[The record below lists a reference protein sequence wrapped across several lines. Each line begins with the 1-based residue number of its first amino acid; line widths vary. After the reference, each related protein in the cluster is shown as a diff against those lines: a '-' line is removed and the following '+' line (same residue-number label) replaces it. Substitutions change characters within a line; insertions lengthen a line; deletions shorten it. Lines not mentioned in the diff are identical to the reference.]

1 MRIIKKLFV
10 VFLTLSFL
18 SISFFTN
25 PTSTYAA
32 NKVYTVTVNKLNVR
46 SGPSTSYKSMG
57 SVKKGQL
64 LTVINKHSNGWYKIK
79 FKKTTGFINGKY
91 VMAEFNNVKSLDK
104 SIIVDLKYNTNN
116 NFTGK
121 RIYNFSQA
129 ILRTSTAKK
138 LAKANAILKEQGYTI
153 KVWDAYRPLS
163 AQQTLWNAYPNSN
176 YVAKPD
182 PKNIRGH
189 QLGATVDITLCT
201 LDGKEV
207 QMQSKFDD
215 FSSRASRSY
224 KRNSVQEKSYQIMDK
239 AMRQVGFVGYSK
251 EWWHYSDNNQ
261 NFKAIQVNPA
271 NY

>member
-1 MRIIKKLFV
+1 MRIIKKIYVF
-10 VFLTLSFL
+10 FLTLSFL
-18 SISFFTN
+18 SISLFVS
-25 PTSTYAA
+25 PDSTFAA
-32 NKVYTVTVNKLNVR
+32 NKVYTVTANKLNVR
-46 SGPSTSYKSMG
+46 SGPSASYKLIG

-79 FKKTTGFINGKY
+79 FKKTIGFINGKY
-91 VMAEFNNVKSLDK
+91 VMAEFINVKSLDNR
-104 SIIVDLKYNTNN
+104 IIVDLKYNTSN

-121 RIYNFSQA
+121 RIYHFSQA

-138 LAKANAILKEQGYTI
+138 LAKANAILKKQGYTI

-163 AQQTLWNAYPNSN
+163 AQQILWNAYPNSD

-224 KRNSVQEKSYQIMDK
+224 KRSSVQENNYQIMDK

-251 EWWHYSDNNQ
+251 EWWHYSDSNQ
-261 NFKAIQVNPA
+261 NFKPIQVNPA

>member
-1 MRIIKKLFV
+1 MRRIKKILV
-10 VFLTLSFL
+10 SCLALLSL
-18 SISFFTN
+18 WVSFFTN

-32 NKVYTVTVNKLNVR
+32 NKVYTVTASKLNVR
-46 SGPSTSYKSMG
+46 SGPSTTAKLIG
-57 SVKKGQL
+57 TVKKGQF
-64 LTVINKHSNGWYKIK
+64 LTVVNKHANGWYKIK
-79 FKKTTGFINGKY
+79 FKSKTGFISGKY
-91 VMAEFNNVKSLDK
+91 VIAEFTNVKSLDK
-104 SIIVDLKYNTNN
+104 SIIVDLRYNTTN

-138 LAKANAILKEQGYTI
+138 LAKANSILKKQGYTI

-163 AQQTLWNAYPNSN
+163 AQQTLWNAYPNSDF
-176 YVAKPD
+176 VAKPS

-189 QLGATVDITLCT
+189 QLGATLDITLCT

-224 KRNSVQEKSYQIMDK
+224 KRNSVQEKNYQIMDK
-239 AMRQVGFVGYSK
+239 AMRQAGFVGYSK
-251 EWWHYSDNNQ
+251 EWWHYSDKNQ
-261 NFKAIQVNPA
+261 KFKPLQVNPA

>member
-1 MRIIKKLFV
+1 MSIIKKIFV
-10 VFLTLSFL
+10 VFLTLSLL

-32 NKVYTVTVNKLNVR
+32 DKVYTVSASKLNVR
-46 SGPSTSYKSMG
+46 SGPSTSYKLIG
-57 SVKKGQL
+57 AVKKGQF
-64 LTVINKHSNGWYKIK
+64 LTIIKKQSNGWYKIK

-91 VMAEFNNVKSLDK
+91 VTAEFTNVKSLDK
-104 SIIVDLKYNTNN
+104 SIIVDLKYNTTN

-129 ILRTSTAKK
+129 ILRASTAKK

-153 KVWDAYRPLS
+153 KVWDAYRPFS
-163 AQQTLWNAYPNSN
+163 AQQSLWNAYPNSN

-182 PKNIRGH
+182 SKNIRGH

-224 KRNSVQEKSYQIMDK
+224 KRSSEQENSYQVMDK
-239 AMRQVGFVGYSK
+239 AMREVGFVGYSK
-251 EWWHYSDNNQ
+251 EWWHYSDKNQ